1 VPLPGITVIP
11 SRIRLARQRAGLSMA
26 ALGEGLVSRAA
37 IHLIENGKSK
47 PSMGVLQTIAAR
59 TGKPIEYFIAPNVTS
74 PPRRV
79 SSEVD
84 VVDHLHAA
92 ERGLSKLLR
101 QVGLT
106 RVEREGGEILLH
118 SLRQGVRFVSALR
131 LERARTGRG
140 ARPRYPARPAASA

>member
-1 VPLPGITVIP
+1 MP

-47 PSMGVLQTIAAR
+47 PSMGLLQTIVAR
-59 TGKPIEYFIAPNVTS
+59 TGKPIEYFIATNVTAQ
-74 PPRRV
+74 PRRV

-92 ERGLSKLLR
+92 ERGLSRLLR

-106 RVEREGGEILLH
+106 RAEREGGELLLL
-118 SLRQGVRFVSALR
+118 SLRQGIRFVSTVR
-131 LERARTGRG
+131 LEKARAGRG
-140 ARPRYPARPAASA
+140 DRHRNPARAANSA